1 LEYEAYA
8 SMAEAMLRELSEEAV
23 EKFGCLAVRVH
34 HALGEVPPGEV
45 SVFVQVVCGHRD
57 MAFAACRFLID
68 ELKAKAPIWK
78 REQWD
83 DGSTW
88 SAGQVVAT

>member
-1 LEYEAYA
+1 
-8 SMAEAMLRELSEEAV
+8 V
-23 EKFGCLAVRVH
+23 EKFGCLAVRMH
-34 HALGEVPPGEV
+34 HALGEVPPGEA
-45 SVFVQVVCGHRD
+45 SVLVQVVCGHRD

-78 REQWD
+78 REQWT

-88 SAGQVVAT
+88 SAGQVVTA